1 MADTINLAGNMPP
14 EMMAEQQQLNRQQ
27 RMADLLT
34 QQGMQGLPSGSM
46 VSGHFVPT
54 SPFQHLAQIANVAVG
69 QYLGKKGDE
78 EATKLAQKLRTQEI
92 SDIEKYQQ
100 MNAGTPAQIGG
111 IQGPNGMTT
120 QTTPDM
126 YNADMSLN
134 PQYRQVASVAAQAP
148 NPQAAN
154 MFAASSY
161 SPALRAMGLKRMTEG
176 PKWEK
181 AEYTD
186 EKTGKTRQGV
196 INVNSS
202 DPISTFQVGG
212 VKPDMTSYERAT
224 LGMRGAELADQ
235 GIGGYGAPRI
245 NMPTNVAPY
254 SGQPQSQPVGQPSN
268 LPVSNVQGQPKGTP
282 VANFAPVAGLN
293 QYQYDP
299 MLSPKQN
306 REEAQKVSTENTKNI
321 NNAKNSFGLLKSA
334 AETLSS
340 GAPSSGRLENMYTGA
355 NEFFGS
361 ATPAS
366 KADAIMTIYGT
377 KLTQQVPR
385 FEGPQSDKDT
395 ALYQSAAGDVGNAN
409 KPIET
414 RLAAIQ
420 TMIDLN
426 KKYYPNADWDSIK
439 TELVNAESKVSLGP
453 APKPV
458 AVPQASIP
466 APAGVDPA
474 IWNVMTPQEKSLW
487 QKR

>member
-1 MADTINLAGNMPP
+1 
-14 EMMAEQQQLNRQQ
+14 
-27 RMADLLT
+27 
-34 QQGMQGLPSGSM
+34 
-46 VSGHFVPT
+46 
-54 SPFQHLAQIANVAVG
+54 
-69 QYLGKKGDE
+69 
-78 EATKLAQKLRTQEI
+78 
-92 SDIEKYQQ
+92 
-100 MNAGTPAQIGG
+100 
-111 IQGPNGMTT
+111 
-120 QTTPDM
+120 
-126 YNADMSLN
+126 
-134 PQYRQVASVAAQAP
+134 
-148 NPQAAN
+148 
-154 MFAASSY
+154 
-161 SPALRAMGLKRMTEG
+161 
-176 PKWEK
+176 
-181 AEYTD
+181 
-186 EKTGKTRQGV
+186 
-196 INVNSS
+196 
-202 DPISTFQVGG
+202 
-212 VKPDMTSYERAT
+212 
-224 LGMRGAELADQ
+224 
-235 GIGGYGAPRI
+235 
-245 NMPTNVAPY
+245 
-254 SGQPQSQPVGQPSN
+254 
-268 LPVSNVQGQPKGTP
+268 
-282 VANFAPVAGLN
+282 
-293 QYQYDP
+293 